1 MHLAATDIF
10 RARWTDRIHD
20 EWMRNLLANR
30 PDLRLEQLH
39 RTRDLMNAA
48 VCDSLITGY
57 EDLIDSLQL
66 PDADDRHV
74 LAAAI
79 CGRADTIVTFNTSD
93 FPYHYVHRFAV
104 HAQHPDAFIMRL
116 LDVAQPLVIEA
127 VRRHRANLRKPP
139 KTVEEYLDA
148 LARQQL
154 PRTVEYLGRLR
165 SLL

>member
-30 PDLRLEQLH
+30 PDLRVEQLQ
-39 RTRDLMNAA
+39 RTRELMNA
-48 VCDSLITGY
+48 
-57 EDLIDSLQL
+57 
-66 PDADDRHV
+66 
-74 LAAAI
+74 
-79 CGRADTIVTFNTSD
+79 
-93 FPYHYVHRFAV
+93 AV
-104 HAQHPDAFIMRL
+104 HAQHPDEFIMRL

-154 PRTVEYLGRLR
+154 PRTVEYLRRLS